1 MFNDNC
7 KKAIQHRDK
16 ARLEVLKS
24 NTEEKRR
31 VLAQKQKKR
40 KCIVRK
46 EKRTWKELNIKNI
59 EEEYLNSHNFF
70 GIINELMKKHKPRT
84 II

>member
-31 VLAQKQKKR
+31 VLAQKLKER

-59 EEEYLNSHNFF
+59 EYLNFHNFF
-70 GIINELMKKHKPRT
+70 GITNELMKKHKPRT
-84 II
+84 VI